1 MDSRHPEDL
10 TGSRIAG
17 TKAVEPPQVVTFETI
32 MPPAMAARAEEIGV
46 RKALSDPTAVF
57 VLSVLGGAFISFGA
71 IFATT
76 VGAGGVAIAS
86 ADGATAL
93 SAALPYGIVRLL
105 SGVVF
110 SLGLMLIVVA
120 GAELFTGN
128 NLIVMA
134 WASGKVK
141 TVRLL
146 SNWAIVFSG
155 NFCGAFL
162 TAALMFFTTQY
173 TFGGGAVG
181 LAALSTANAKS
192 SLAFLPA
199 LALGIMCNALVCLAI
214 WMSYS
219 ARTTIDRIATVVPPV
234 AAFVAAGFEH
244 SIANIYFIPAGLF
257 IKAGA
262 GEVFWTSIGKTATD
276 FPELTWQN
284 FLANLVPVTI
294 GNAVGGSLMVG
305 LVYWF
310 VYLRRAASGP
320 GVPIERK

>member
-1 MDSRHPEDL
+1 MKGRNTKDL
-10 TGSRIAG
+10 IDERSTG

-32 MPPAMAARAEEIGV
+32 LPANMAVRAEEIGV
-46 RKALSDPTAVF
+46 RKATSDPLGVF

-71 IFATT
+71 VFATT
-76 VGAGGVAIAS
+76 VSAGSVVIAS
-86 ADGATAL
+86 PDGTTTL
-93 SAALPYGIVRLL
+93 IAAEPYGIMRLL
-105 SGVVF
+105 TGLVF

-134 WASGKVK
+134 WASGKVR
-141 TVRLL
+141 TANLL
-146 SNWAIVFSG
+146 LNWAVVFAG
-155 NFCGAFL
+155 NFCGAL
-162 TAALMFFTTQY
+162 STAVLMFFTTQY

-181 LAALSTANAKS
+181 LAALSTANSKA

-199 LALGIMCNALVCLAI
+199 LALGVMCNALVCLAI

-244 SIANIYFIPAGLF
+244 CIANIYFIPVGLF

-262 GEVFWTSIGKTATD
+262 GDAFWKSVGKTAAD
-276 FPELTWQN
+276 YPELTWPN
-284 FLANLVPVTI
+284 FIANLVPVTI
-294 GNAVGGSLMVG
+294 GNAIGGSLMVG

-310 VYLRRAASGP
+310 VYLRRSAAKSG
-320 GVPIERK
+320 RS